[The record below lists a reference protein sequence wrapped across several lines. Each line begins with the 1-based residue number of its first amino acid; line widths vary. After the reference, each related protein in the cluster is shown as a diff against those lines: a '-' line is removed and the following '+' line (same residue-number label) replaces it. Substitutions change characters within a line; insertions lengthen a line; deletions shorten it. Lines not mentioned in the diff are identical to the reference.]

1 MKYLR
6 LWLSSQGFPF
16 RGLWEKSRAS
26 SPPASAPKPCKYTL
40 WFAFSPFPPLVL
52 TLHVSELH
60 KILSDPIC
68 SPDLNTNLLS
78 LSKLKR
84 MCCRSPQ
91 WKVPLQYTEC
101 ACSHVCRTVL
111 LMNPSEVPA
120 EFLSVAKQLTCLQHS
135 QKDTYITLIKHAF
148 QSTLGTKYPL
158 HHIHTA
164 LQVSTENK
172 VMHFAKPETYALSCM
187 WWWGHPWHFPQSQIL
202 SWNVCQMFLLCYRHT
217 DKRNQFSCSLLI
229 RQNRKV
235 IFLYSGCVAKGRHV
249 AETSYSE
256 MTEQYTRS
264 IVGKSWCLD

>member
-164 LQVSTENK
+164 LQVSTEEGRGGGGGTFSDTLDIFHNPK
-172 VMHFAKPETYALSCM
+172 YCHEMFARCFCCVT
-187 WWWGHPWHFPQSQIL
+187 GTQ
-202 SWNVCQMFLLCYRHT
+202 T
-217 DKRNQFSCSLLI
+217 
-229 RQNRKV
+229 
-235 IFLYSGCVAKGRHV
+235 SGINLVVHC
-249 AETSYSE
+249 
-256 MTEQYTRS
+256 
-264 IVGKSWCLD
+264 